1 MPAAST
7 PRPATLSTG
16 HHVVW
21 SRDAA
26 DRAGTDLVIVFHGY
40 GSNEQRAAR
49 TFFPMLPERCTG
61 LTVRGG
67 FEIDA
72 SAAQGEGDPGAHG
85 WFLLDLLLQSDF
97 AEVLASAH
105 RVFDVVD
112 SPEVAQGGFRTVSV
126 LGFSLVSVLLL
137 YALQRLQH
145 LLPLSLGMDPVSP
158 DQAWN
163 TAVSFTTN
171 TNWQS
176 YSGEQ
181 TMGILTQ
188 MAGLAVQNF
197 VSAAAG
203 IAVAIALIRGIA
215 ANRQPGLGSFWV
227 DLTRGVIRL
236 RAPARPG
243 WRVADRRR
251 A

>member
-126 LGFSLVSVLLL
+126 LGFS
-137 YALQRLQH
+137 Q
-145 LLPLSLGMDPVSP
+145 GM
-158 DQAWN
+158 AMAT
-163 TAVSFTTN
+163 TA
-171 TNWQS
+171 
-176 YSGEQ
+176 
-181 TMGILTQ
+181 
-188 MAGLAVQNF
+188 
-197 VSAAAG
+197 
-203 IAVAIALIRGIA
+203 
-215 ANRQPGLGSFWV
+215 
-227 DLTRGVIRL
+227 IRL
-236 RAPARPG
+236 RPEAFACGVGLSGFAVDNELLAMLDSPAEGPGPRPFFWGRDVQDPVIHPDAVAHTRAWAEEHTLLTARSYPGMLHATAPDEVRDVRIFLEHTLAAASPAPRPG
-243 WRVADRRR
+243 A
-251 A
+251 